1 MKIENTNIIVGS
13 EVDANFFGNGERM
26 LAATLRLKGVKQAI
40 IDGCEQ
46 MFKDEFPDIN
56 LVHITEMRITI
67 TEFYQYT
74 GNTGRDPKD
83 TDYTFSLAVEYD
95 TDLPF
100 NFYCADAVAWMDP
113 HTRKIKEV
121 TNNMLSKVKINADA
135 ETVFRGMYTEKYMPD
150 VYG

>member
-56 LVHITEMRITI
+56 LVHI
-67 TEFYQYT
+67 
-74 GNTGRDPKD
+74 
-83 TDYTFSLAVEYD
+83 FSLPSILGGPKYFRMNTFGKLLQAINY
-95 TDLPF
+95 PW
-100 NFYCADAVAWMDP
+100 ASPA
-113 HTRKIKEV
+113 
-121 TNNMLSKVKINADA
+121 SKVQINSIDPS
-135 ETVFRGMYTEKYMPD
+135 VLPCLC
-150 VYG
+150 VL